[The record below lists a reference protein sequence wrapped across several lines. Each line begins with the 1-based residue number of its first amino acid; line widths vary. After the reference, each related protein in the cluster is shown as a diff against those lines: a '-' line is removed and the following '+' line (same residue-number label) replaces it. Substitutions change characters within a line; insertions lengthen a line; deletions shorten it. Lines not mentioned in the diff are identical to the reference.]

1 MLTRTPALVA
11 RLHID
16 LGRAQSAQCQ
26 T

>member
-26 T
+26 A